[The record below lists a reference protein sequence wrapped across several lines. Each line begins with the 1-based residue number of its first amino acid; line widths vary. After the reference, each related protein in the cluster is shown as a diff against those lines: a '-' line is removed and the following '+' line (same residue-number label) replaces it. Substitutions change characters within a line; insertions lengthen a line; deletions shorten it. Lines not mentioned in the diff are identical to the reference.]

1 MKTPVQNVPVGPEE
15 AGQKLLQYLVR
26 RLGGKAPQSAIL
38 RWIRTGQVRID
49 GGRAKPFD
57 RLRQGAVVRI
67 PPFEPGEPQN
77 KHAPAQ
83 NDALSIVF
91 ENEELLVI
99 AKPAGLPTHPGS
111 GWDDSVQT
119 RLKARYADA
128 PFSPTPA
135 HRLDKNTS
143 GLLLAAKTYVALRR
157 LQDAFRDKTADKD
170 YLAWVK
176 GAWDLSSLNAPV
188 KLADQLEKTGA
199 SGKQQMRTGQGKNA
213 VTIATP
219 LRIEEN
225 ASLLNLRIL
234 TGRTHQIRAQL
245 ASRNFPIVGDAKYG
259 GGQPPMLLHAF
270 HVAIGGQEFYLPP
283 KWSKEWMRGLGK
295 ALGASGGQ
303 EGENLLF

>member
-1 MKTPVQNVPVGPEE
+1 MKTPVQNVPVSPEE

-26 RLGGKAPQSAIL
+26 RLGGQAPQSAIL

-57 RLRQGAVVRI
+57 RLKQGAVVRI
-67 PPFEPGEPQN
+67 PPFEPGGPQN
-77 KHAPAQ
+77 EPGPAPNAS
-83 NDALSIVF
+83 LSIVF

-143 GLLLAAKTYVALRR
+143 GLLLAAKTYDALRR
-157 LQDAFRDKTADKD
+157 LQDAFRDKTADKE
-170 YLAWVK
+170 YLAWVR
-176 GAWDLSSLNAPV
+176 GLWNLSPLNAPV
-188 KLADQLEKTGA
+188 TLTDQLEKSGA
-199 SGKQQMRTGQGKNA
+199 PGKQKMQTGQGKNA

-219 LRIEEN
+219 LRIEIN
-225 ASLLNLRIL
+225 ASLLSLRIL

-259 GGQPPMLLHAF
+259 GGTPPMLLHA
-270 HVAIGGQEFYLPP
+270 HHIAIGGQEFTLPP
-283 KWSKEWMRGLGK
+283 DWPGAWMRGV
-295 ALGASGGQ
+295 
-303 EGENLLF
+303 GEK